1 MVAKVWKKLLLFV
14 VLIAC
19 LFNVVIKIV
28 SKNSLEQ
35 ELQTS
40 AQYIQKQEMEI
51 NN

>member
-40 AQYIQKQEMEI
+40 AQYIQKQEMKI